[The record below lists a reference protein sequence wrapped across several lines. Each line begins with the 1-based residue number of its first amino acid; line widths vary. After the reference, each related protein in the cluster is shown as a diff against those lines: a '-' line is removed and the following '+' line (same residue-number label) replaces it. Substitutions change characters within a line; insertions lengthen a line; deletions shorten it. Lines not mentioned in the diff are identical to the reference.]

1 MSQPD
6 EPSAAER
13 DAEDAPETG
22 EPAATGGSAA
32 PATRRKVW
40 LFWTAGVVVLVA
52 VAVVV
57 LLLTRD
63 DPTETASPSVPTITD
78 SNVPSSPRQATTTT
92 ATPPTTTTP
101 AAPTTTSA
109 ATPPGEPSNVQ
120 SVAEQAATAIS
131 NADVKT
137 LAQLSCDPSAA
148 GEQDTFPTNAKVEVI
163 GEPQVNGDTATIIV
177 RVTVEGADP
186 AEIPMPLTKQD
197 GRWCIP

>member
-6 EPSAAER
+6 GPSAEER
-13 DAEDAPETG
+13 DAEDLPETG
-22 EPAATGGSAA
+22 EPDAA

-40 LFWTAGVVVLVA
+40 LFWTAAVVVLVA
-52 VAVVV
+52 VGVVV
-57 LLLTRD
+57 FLLTRD
-63 DPTETASPSVPTITD
+63 DSTDTASPSVPTIAD
-78 SNVPSSPRQATTTT
+78 SNAPSSPSQ
-92 ATPPTTTTP
+92 TPPTTGTTATMSASAVP
-101 AAPTTTSA
+101 PTTSA
-109 ATPPGEPSNVQ
+109 AAPAGEPRTVQ

-137 LAQLSCDPSAA
+137 LAQLSCDPGAA

-163 GEPQVNGDTATIIV
+163 GEPQVSGDTATITV